1 MHLYL
6 FNFLCILI
14 LVSCGS
20 NNSYN
25 ESKEEERVIQ
35 KKDTLEI
42 SSKILIEKDST
53 YHLLKKDTLEI
64 PSEVLVNK
72 DTIYHLPIGSPLIL
86 KKNIVLDIPIS
97 PNQDTVISS
106 LIEDIIKV
114 YEDRLFKELHTYKKG
129 KKSSEKGHYV
139 PDKNLYNY
147 YEFLFISSKFYVSG
161 IPPISRSD
169 YCDST
174 FSTLGHLA
182 NSLDNITLKLEGS
195 GHNAY
200 IDSIQCGDSSPII
213 RVDLVSYNTVGK
225 KLDQLNIYYANET
238 LYWSNYKFPY
248 IDKSLRINFIYLRYG
263 EEYEYGGIEKWQVKS
278 NGKFVRYYEKEDSF
292 KNEQEQGTV
301 KNSMREGKWIE
312 KKASAWVEKNTYLES
327 YFKEGEPI
335 GEWKFYDYTAEK
347 KGKLLYT
354 ESYENGELLKR
365 IFIPL

>member
-1 MHLYL
+1 MHLRL
-6 FNFLCILI
+6 LNFLCTLMLI
-14 LVSCGS
+14 SCGS

-25 ESKEEERVIQ
+25 ESNKKESIIQ
-35 KKDTLEI
+35 KKDTLET
-42 SSKILIEKDST
+42 SSKISIEKDST
-53 YHLLKKDTLEI
+53 YHIPKKDTLEMA
-64 PSEVLVNK
+64 SKVLVNK

-86 KKNIVLDIPIS
+86 KKDIVLDIPIFPS
-97 PNQDTVISS
+97 EDTIISN

-114 YEDRLFKELHTYKKG
+114 YADGLFRELYTYKKS
-129 KKSSEKGHYV
+129 KKSVGKRHYV

-147 YEFLFISSKFYVSG
+147 YEFLFVPPKLYVSG
-161 IPPISRSD
+161 IPPIYRSA

-182 NSLDNITLKLEGS
+182 NSLDNIILKLEGS
-195 GHNAY
+195 GYPAY
-200 IDSIQCGDSSPII
+200 IDSTQCGDSSPII

-248 IDKSLRINFIYLRYG
+248 IDKSLRINFLYLRYG

-278 NGKFVRYYEKEDSF
+278 NGKFVRYYEKEGSF
-292 KNEQEQGTV
+292 KNEEEQGTV
-301 KNSMREGKWIE
+301 KNSMREAKWIE
-312 KKASAWVEKNTYLES
+312 KKPNALVNKPTYLES

-335 GEWKFYDYTAEK
+335 NEWKFYDYTNIK

-354 ESYENGELLKR
+354 ESYENGNLVERK
-365 IFIPL
+365 FVE